1 MRASSL
7 GRKVSSAL
15 AQPSAA
21 ARVSGARLLL
31 VDDDAVFLRLLA
43 ENLQADGFATVAAG
57 GAEEALAVLRREAA
71 GFDLCLFD
79 WDMPGLDG
87 LGLLRRLEAEGIAAR
102 VVFLTGHASPLF
114 EEAALAAGAVDF
126 IDKSRGPAIV
136 RRRLALAL
144 SRGVAP
150 PDGDSERGD
159 GEEVRVGDLL
169 LRGGSHRAVWRGSDV
184 PLSRGEFEMVH
195 LLARRA
201 GDDVPYRALYDALRG
216 EGFAAG
222 QGEEGYRANVRAM
235 VKRIR
240 RKFESID
247 PEFDSLGTYAGFGY
261 RWRLGP

>member
-1 MRASSL
+1 MN
-7 GRKVSSAL
+7 V
-15 AQPSAA
+15 
-21 ARVSGARLLL
+21 ARMNGARLLL
-31 VDDDAVFLRLLA
+31 VDDDPVFLRLLA
-43 ENLQADGFATVAAG
+43 ENLQADGFATVTAG
-57 GAEEALAVLRREAA
+57 GAEQALTVLRRDGA

-87 LGLLRRLEAEGIAAR
+87 LGLLRRLAAEGIAAR

-144 SRGVAP
+144 SRGVVP
-150 PDGDSERGD
+150 PEGDT
-159 GEEVRVGDLL
+159 EEVRVGDLL
-169 LRGGSHRAVWRGSDV
+169 LREGSHRAVWRGSDV
-184 PLSRGEFEMVH
+184 PLSRGEFEMVR

-247 PEFDSLGTYAGFGY
+247 PGFDSLGTYAGFGY
-261 RWRLGP
+261 RWRRGA